1 MRTRLTSRLSL
12 LFMAFALVLALP
24 AMAFAD
30 TLQVNNT
37 LVVGSNVSKDP
48 GQSGTGK
55 VWLETTDPSDP
66 VNGCD
71 ATGSNPATVT
81 FTSSDTSKIANP
93 DSVTLTGCGTS
104 AAKDFSYNV
113 ASTATAGTVQ
123 ISGAVSGGK
132 AGSTYNTSDSLTV
145 TINAPAKADTSISN
159 VSGSGTYGGNA
170 TLTAKL
176 SSSANNLSGKNVAF
190 ELNGQS
196 VGTDATDA
204 NGVAELSGVSLSG
217 IDAGTYNNAVSAN
230 FTGDSGYNGSSG
242 AGNLAVGKA
251 SSTTTVSCGAGPFTY
266 TGLEQTPCTVS
277 VTGAGGLNL
286 SPDADYSN
294 NTNAGQATAS
304 YTFTGDANHTGS
316 SDSKNF
322 TIGKAN
328 ATIDVQGYTG
338 NYDGDAHSATGTAK
352 GVQNEDLSSL
362 LDLGASFTN
371 VPGGTANWS
380 FAGNGNYNAD
390 SGSVA
395 IDISKADATID
406 VQGYTGVYDGNAHGA
421 SGSATGV
428 KDEDL
433 SNLLDLGAS
442 FTNVPGG
449 TANWSFAG
457 NGNYN
462 ADNGSVPIDISKAT
476 PSINITWSNSTYN
489 GNANAASASVSGVGN
504 PAENL
509 GTADSLVYYAGNAAT
524 GTPLAGA
531 PTNAGTYTV
540 KAIFNGAAN
549 YNATSATKTITI
561 AKANPQITWSTPA
574 AIDYGTALSST
585 QLNASAD
592 VAGSFSYTPPAGTV
606 LKAGT
611 KTLQADFTPADSANY
626 NNASAQVQIV
636 VNPYSFTGFFQPI
649 DMGIY
654 NSAKAGSTI
663 PVKFSLGGDKGMTI
677 LAASSPSATKVSCD
691 PSVSIDAVEE
701 TTTATSG
708 LKYDPVANQYIYN
721 WKTAS
726 SYAGTCQRLT
736 VSLADGTTV
745 KSALFKFTK

>member
-1 MRTRLTSRLSL
+1 MRTRLTSRISL

-30 TLQVNNT
+30 TLQINNT

-55 VWLETTDPSDP
+55 VWLDPSDNSTDTQ
-66 VNGCD
+66 NGCN
-71 ATGSNPATVT
+71 ATTSAPVTVT

-93 DSVTLTGCGTS
+93 APVTLTDCGTTK
-104 AAKDFSYNV
+104 AADFSYSV
-113 ASTATAGTVQ
+113 ASSATAGTVQ
-123 ISGAVSGGK
+123 ISGAVSGGR
-132 AGSTYNTSDSLTV
+132 GGTYNTSDTLTV

-176 SSSANNLSGKNVAF
+176 SSGTNNLSGKNVAF

-217 IDAGTYNNAVSAN
+217 INAGTYNNAVSAN

-242 AGNLAVGKA
+242 LGNLTVNKA
-251 SSTTTVSCGAGPFTY
+251 DATIQVNGFQGTY
-266 TGLEQTPCTVS
+266 
-277 VTGAGGLNL
+277 
-286 SPDADYSN
+286 
-294 NTNAGQATAS
+294 
-304 YTFTGDANHTGS
+304 DAN
-316 SDSKNF
+316 
-322 TIGKAN
+322 
-328 ATIDVQGYTG
+328 
-338 NYDGDAHSATGTAK
+338 AHGASGSATG
-352 GVQNEDLSSL
+352 VSNEDLSGL

-395 IDISKADATID
+395 IDISKADATIN
-406 VQGYTGVYDGNAHGA
+406 VQGYSGVYDGNAHGA
-421 SGSATGV
+421 TGTATGV
-428 KDEDL
+428 QDEDL
-433 SNLLDLGAS
+433 SSLLHLGAS

-462 ADNGSVPIDISKAT
+462 ADNGSVAIGISKAT
-476 PSINITWSNSTYN
+476 PSIDITWTNSTYN
-489 GNANAASASVSGVGN
+489 GNANTASASVSGVGT

-509 GTADSLVYYAGNAAT
+509 GAADSLLYYAGNAAT
-524 GTPLAGA
+524 GSPLAGP

-549 YNATSATKTITI
+549 YNATSSTRTITI

-574 AIDYGTALSST
+574 AIDYGTALSGA

-592 VAGSFSYTPPAGTV
+592 VAGSFSYTPAAGTV

-611 KTLQADFTPADSANY
+611 KTLQADFTPADSVNY
-626 NNASAQVQIV
+626 NGASVQVQIV

-654 NSAKAGSTI
+654 NSAKSGSTI
-663 PVKFSLGGDKGMTI
+663 PVKFSLGGDKGMNI
-677 LAASSPSATKVSCD
+677 LAQTPTAVKVACD
-691 PSVSIDAVEE
+691 PSQTVDAIEE
-701 TTTATSG
+701 VTSATSG
-708 LKYDPVANQYIYN
+708 LKYDPQANQYIYN

-736 VSLADGTTV
+736 VTLADGTTA